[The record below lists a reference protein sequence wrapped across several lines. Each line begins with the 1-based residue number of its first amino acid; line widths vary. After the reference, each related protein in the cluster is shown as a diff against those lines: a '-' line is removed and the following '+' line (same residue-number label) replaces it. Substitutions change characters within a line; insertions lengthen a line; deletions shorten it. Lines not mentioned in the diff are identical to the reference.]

1 VPLPAD
7 PYPLVEFVKVNV
19 SGEYQQAGCD
29 QVFASPRR
37 SGEPATGDSSGALDA
52 DIVTTLSDLAE
63 VIDQGLKYWA
73 FGGQQ
78 CLAMEGCG
86 DLT

>member
-1 VPLPAD
+1 LIAR
-7 PYPLVEFVKVNV
+7 
-19 SGEYQQAGCD
+19 
-29 QVFASPRR
+29 FASW
-37 SGEPATGDSSGALDA
+37 